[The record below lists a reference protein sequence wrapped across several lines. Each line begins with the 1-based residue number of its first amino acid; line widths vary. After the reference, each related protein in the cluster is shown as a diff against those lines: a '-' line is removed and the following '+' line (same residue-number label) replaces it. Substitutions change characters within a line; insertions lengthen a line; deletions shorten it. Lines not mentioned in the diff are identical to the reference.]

1 MQTAQNAKHDE
12 IDARRIRE
20 TVNGTRP
27 LPSGGGR
34 SLQDAIAHIR
44 GTGGAVQEEQRAD
57 SIDGDR
63 QRLIAWAQKS
73 GRFKG
78 WKEVQSYGK
87 AVSAGQE
94 HSVYDRGERVLKVTH
109 DKPLFVADYLERH
122 ILHNAAFGD
131 ATELEGVFVRPD
143 SGRIGV
149 VISQPFRVGHH
160 PDFETVKQKLADA
173 GFIRGGKSDSY
184 RGYGITISDVG
195 SKNWIELPSGKIVAI
210 DIRVFLDVS
219 ANYSS

>member
-1 MQTAQNAKHDE
+1 MQTAQNVKYDE

-20 TVNGTRP
+20 TANGTRL
-27 LPSGGGR
+27 LPAGGGR

-87 AVSAGQE
+87 EVSAGQE

-109 DKPLFVADYLERH
+109 DTPLFVADYLERH
-122 ILHNAAFGD
+122 ILHNVAFGD
-131 ATELEGVFVRPD
+131 ATEIEGVFVRPD

-149 VISQPFRVGHH
+149 VISQPFRVGYH
-160 PDFETVKQKLADA
+160 PNFETVKKNLAA
-173 GFIRGGKSDSY
+173 VGFACVGRSDSY
-184 RGYGITISDVG
+184 RGYGIIISDVG

-210 DIRVFLDVS
+210 DVRVFLDTS
-219 ANYSS
+219 AS